1 MNADEKSDKV
11 VVPMKQ
17 ANKEGL
23 PFAEIVEGRT
33 LPKRNI
39 GQATAVRTQSR
50 GVASNGLAGV
60 RQAARQKK
68 DVQFTALLHHIT
80 LELLE
85 QSYFSL
91 KRNSAPGLD
100 GVTWRTYGDNLL
112 EKLMALHDQIHQ
124 GCYRANPPDGR
135 RSRKRTERNG
145 H

>member
-1 MNADEKSDKV
+1 MHADEKSDKA

-17 ANKEGL
+17 PNKEGL
-23 PFAEIVEGRT
+23 SSAEAVEGRA
-33 LPKRNI
+33 LPKRNT

-50 GVASNGLAGV
+50 GAASNGLAGV

-80 LELLE
+80 IELLE

-100 GVTWRTYGDNLL
+100 GVTWRTYAGPARLS
-112 EKLMALHDQIHQ
+112 
-124 GCYRANPPDGR
+124 P
-135 RSRKRTERNG
+135 
-145 H
+145 